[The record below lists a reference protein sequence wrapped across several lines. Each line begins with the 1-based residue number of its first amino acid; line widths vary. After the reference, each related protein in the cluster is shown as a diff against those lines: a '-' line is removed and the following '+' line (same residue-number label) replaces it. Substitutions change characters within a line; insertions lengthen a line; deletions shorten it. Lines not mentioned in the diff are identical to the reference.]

1 MSRKYKFHDPDS
13 VYFITFSV
21 VNWIDVF
28 TRDAY
33 RNILIDSFNYC
44 MNEKGL
50 VIHAWVI
57 MTNHVHM
64 VISRNGRNN
73 LEHIM
78 RDMKKYTSVQI
89 IQTIENSTTES
100 RKEWMMKLFENAGKR
115 NSNNVKFQFWQQ
127 DNHPIELNVSKEID
141 QKIDYMHNN
150 PVRAGF
156 VNSAECYDWSSAMDY
171 AGGKGLVKIEM
182 V

>member
-21 VNWIDVF
+21 VNWIDIF
-28 TRDAY
+28 TRDTY
-33 RNILIDSFNYC
+33 RNILIDSFKYC
-44 MNEKGL
+44 TNEKGL

-64 VISRNGRNN
+64 VISRNGNIN

-78 RDMKKYTSVQI
+78 RDMKKYTSVRI

-156 VNSAECYDWSSAMDY
+156 VNSPECYDWSSAMDY